1 MLIAALNLYLK
12 NKEDSTKAFILILDS
27 SLLTQDRNGYIGFSL
42 NKNIT
47 DQLKKQQSD
56 IRIESYLPS
65 STPTNH
71 YKPNGSPYRF
81 TLSGN
86 RFSGTEES
94 GQRKLFIPSSGAYTA
109 RPATLKRNAMGAWK
123 AHEFSSLLVGI
134 KKPVTKNAAED
145 L

>member
-1 MLIAALNLYLK
+1 MLIAALDLYSK
-12 NKEDSTKAFILILDS
+12 NKEDRTKAFILILDS
-27 SLLTQDRNGYIGFSL
+27 SLLTQDRNGYKGFSL
-42 NKNIT
+42 NKTIT
-47 DQLKKQQSD
+47 DQLKKQQSN
-56 IRIESYLPS
+56 IRIEFYLPS

-109 RPATLKRNAMGAWK
+109 RPATLKETQWARGKLMN
-123 AHEFSSLLVGI
+123 FRVCS
-134 KKPVTKNAAED
+134 
-145 L
+145 